1 MNKLLRI
8 KALLFSSVFIT
19 AIICASVN
27 PSIYFSPE
35 KTTEKIGSGA
45 SYHSEHG
52 IPLVQSYNQET
63 NVIQKIC
70 KNFSFSFLCERLS
83 VGILILFVLSKIN
96 FNFKNLQTFKSNK
109 FLLNIISV
117 TTLF

>member
-1 MNKLLRI
+1 MNKWLRI
-8 KALLFSSVFIT
+8 KALLFSSVFLT

-70 KNFSFSFLCERLS
+70 KNFSFSLLCERFAAG
-83 VGILILFVLSKIN
+83 VLILFVLSGFGLI
-96 FNFKNLQTFKSNK
+96 FKNTQTFKSNK